1 MIWGGEDN
9 FDGYFGGGIEV
20 VILMREG
27 ELFGYLLRLERAE
40 MIVLVFELWEE
51 LRRRKEETK
60 KDAPA
65 CFSRRTR
72 GNNPLAKRWSKPL

>member
-40 MIVLVFELWEE
+40 IIALVFELLGE
-51 LRRRKEETK
+51 LRRLK
-60 KDAPA
+60 
-65 CFSRRTR
+65 
-72 GNNPLAKRWSKPL
+72 